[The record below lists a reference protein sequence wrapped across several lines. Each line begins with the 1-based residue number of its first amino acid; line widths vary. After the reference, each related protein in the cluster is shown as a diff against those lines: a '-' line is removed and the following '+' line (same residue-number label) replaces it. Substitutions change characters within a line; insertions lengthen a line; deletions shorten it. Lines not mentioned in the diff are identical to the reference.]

1 MNTPVDRRR
10 FVQQASGLF
19 LGGAALATLSARADE
34 SNNSMRKALGWRM
47 IQGDL
52 SVEDKLRM
60 IKDVG
65 FAGVEVPA
73 VQADRP
79 AFDPK
84 ELARASEKVGV
95 PVHGV
100 TMAGHPDI
108 CAVIDQAAMYGATSV
123 LYVVRADTSVPFMEH
138 YRKTQEAIR
147 AGIPRAEEKKV
158 SILIENVWASFLIEP
173 LTMARYID
181 ELDSPY
187 VGAYFDVGNCMRWGW
202 PQHWI
207 QVLGKRIGKIH
218 IKEYSLKT
226 AMNEGMRKG
235 FDFPIG
241 EGDIDWPG
249 VREELNKIGFSSWA
263 TSEVRGGGRDRLA
276 EISAEMDR
284 VLAL

>member
-1 MNTPVDRRR
+1 MNTPLDRRR

-19 LGGAALATLSARADE
+19 LGGAALAALSARADE
-34 SNNSMRKALGWRM
+34 PNNSMRKALGWRM

-73 VQADRP
+73 VQADKP
-79 AFDPK
+79 IFDPK

-147 AGIPRAEEKKV
+147 VGIPRAEEKKV

-173 LTMARYID
+173 LTMPRYID

-226 AMNEGMRKG
+226 GMSEGMWKG

-241 EGDIDWPG
+241 EGDIDWAG